1 MSTRSPEDPSRP
13 HNREG
18 AALGYALAAVAAWS
32 TVATGFKL
40 GLQVLEPVQLLL
52 LGSAVS
58 ALLFAVLATAG
69 GHWRLPPRGRPAS
82 TTPVPSHR
90 LVQVAAF
97 GLLNPVLYYLVLFEA
112 YDRLPAQIAQP
123 LNYTW
128 AITMALL
135 AVPVLG
141 QRLNRNTLT
150 GIAVS
155 YLGVVVLLTRGSLHG
170 WSELDWLGV
179 VLALGSTV
187 LWAGYWLANARSA
200 MPPLTLM
207 AWSFLLATPVLAAAC
222 YLGPG
227 WPPITLETLGYGAW
241 VGLLEMGF
249 TFLLW
254 QRALRLTARAAR
266 IGQLI
271 FLSPF
276 LSLVFIA
283 TVLGEVIH
291 ATSAIGLAIIVAGLW
306 VSRREPSQG

>member
-1 MSTRSPEDPSRP
+1 MSTGGQDNQPGQRG
-13 HNREG
+13 RET

-40 GLQVLEPVQLLL
+40 GLRVLEPVQLLL

-58 ALLFAVLATAG
+58 AVLFAALATAG
-69 GHWRLPPRGRPAS
+69 GHWRPPARSPAVS
-82 TTPVPSHR
+82 SPHW
-90 LVQVAAF
+90 LLQAGAF

-128 AITMALL
+128 AITMAVL
-135 AVPVLG
+135 AVPILG
-141 QRLNRNTLT
+141 QRLTRNTLA
-150 GIAVS
+150 GIGIG
-155 YLGVVVLLTRGSLHG
+155 YLGVVVLLTRGSLGG
-170 WSELDWLGV
+170 WGDLDWLGV

-200 MPPLTLM
+200 LPPLTLM
-207 AWSFLLATPVLAAAC
+207 AWSFLLATPILAAAC

-227 WPPITLETLGYGAW
+227 WPPMTLETLGYGAW
-241 VGLLEMGF
+241 VGLIEMGF

-254 QRALRLTARAAR
+254 QRALRLSAHAAR

-276 LSLVFIA
+276 LSLVLIA
-283 TVLGEVIH
+283 TVLGEDIH
-291 ATSAIGLAIIVAGLW
+291 ATSVIGLAVIVTGLW
-306 VSRREPSQG
+306 VSRREPTKG